1 MAKKAPNPVPDG
13 MNTVTTHL
21 WFKGDCRKAL
31 DVYKEVIG
39 IDIIGDVI
47 PWPDG
52 KNVLHVMFKIGD
64 TNIMAADAWPG
75 RYEDGPKQGTTA
87 SLWCYVDDCDV
98 YYNRAVAAGWEVV
111 DEMMDAFWGDRSG
124 KVKDPFGHCWSFSTF
139 KWIYTPE
146 EMQQKQQEW
155 LASSESL

>member
-1 MAKKAPNPVPDG
+1 MAERAPSYIPEG

-21 WFKGDCRKAL
+21 WFNGDCRKAL
-31 DVYKEVIG
+31 DAYQK
-39 IDIIGDVI
+39 IIGAELVGEVI

-52 KNVLHVMFKIGD
+52 EKVMHAMIKIGD
-64 TNIMAADAWPG
+64 TNIMVADAWPG
-75 RYEDGPKQGTTA
+75 RYEHGPTKGASA
-87 SLWCYVDDCDV
+87 SLWCYVEDCDA
-98 YYNRAVAAGWEVV
+98 YYNRAVNAGWEVV

-155 LASSESL
+155 QTAAQI